1 MRQLQDELASA
12 PPIEVVAQA
21 VAHLATLAYVR
32 LGVPP
37 QENLRYQDLEAAR
50 VLIDALGG
58 MLEAVEGQLGPGAEE
73 LYQALAA
80 LRMTYASISGQR
92 GGPPPGQGPEPPQP
106 QERAQ
111 RPVGPR
117 AGLTRRPRPG
127 GTGPLRVPC
136 GGPGCRSPLDR
147 SCSAYASGRTFEA
160 CGPLGPLVISNS
172 TVCPSVR
179 VL

>member
-1 MRQLQDELASA
+1 MNDSTERLGGQGDQ
-12 PPIEVVAQA
+12 
-21 VAHLATLAYVR
+21 ATLAYVR

-106 QERAQ
+106 QERPQ
-111 RPVGPR
+111 RPS
-117 AGLTRRPRPG
+117 GLWVPG
-127 GTGPLRVPC
+127 Q
-136 GGPGCRSPLDR
+136 D
-147 SCSAYASGRTFEA
+147 
-160 CGPLGPLVISNS
+160 
-172 TVCPSVR
+172 
-179 VL
+179 

>member
-1 MRQLQDELASA
+1 MNDSTERFGGQGDQAELDQAEAMRQLQDELASA

-37 QENLRYQDLEAAR
+37 QENQRYQDLEAAR

-106 QERAQ
+106 QERPQ
-111 RPVGPR
+111 RPS
-117 AGLTRRPRPG
+117 GLWVPG
-127 GTGPLRVPC
+127 Q
-136 GGPGCRSPLDR
+136 D
-147 SCSAYASGRTFEA
+147 
-160 CGPLGPLVISNS
+160 
-172 TVCPSVR
+172 
-179 VL
+179 